1 MNAVFAPSAPRGSVR
16 VPASKSCAHRL
27 LICAAFAGGES
38 VVRNVSFSEDILATL
53 DCLRAL
59 GAEFSV
65 DGTKV
70 RIHSGKRSG
79 ESAILP
85 CRESGSTL
93 RFLIPFHGRAKS
105 RFPRFFFRNECE
117 LLFHQR

>member
-27 LICAAFAGGES
+27 LICAAFAEGES

-65 DGTKV
+65 DGTEV

-85 CRESGSTL
+85 CRESGSTD
-93 RFLIPFHGRAKS
+93 RKS
-105 RFPRFFFRNECE
+105 VV
-117 LLFHQR
+117 

>member
-27 LICAAFAGGES
+27 LICAAFAEGES

-53 DCLRAL
+53 DRLRAL

-65 DGTKV
+65 DGTEV

-79 ESAILP
+79 KARICPAVKAGARSV
-85 CRESGSTL
+85 
-93 RFLIPFHGRAKS
+93 F
-105 RFPRFFFRNECE
+105 
-117 LLFHQR
+117 